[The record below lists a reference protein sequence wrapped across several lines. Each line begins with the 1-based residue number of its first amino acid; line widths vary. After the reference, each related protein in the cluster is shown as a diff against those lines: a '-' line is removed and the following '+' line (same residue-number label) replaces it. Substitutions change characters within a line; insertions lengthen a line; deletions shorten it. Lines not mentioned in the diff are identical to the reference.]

1 MSNDGYILDID
12 YIYGYFA
19 EQAPVN
25 LRLALLS
32 KGIANNISG
41 SSSYLELGFG
51 QGLTLA
57 INAATSRGE
66 YYGTDFNPSQVASAR
81 RLMEAT
87 GRDIKLFDQSF
98 EEFARRTDLPQFD
111 IIALHGIWSW
121 VSDDS
126 RAAIV
131 QIAKNNLKP
140 GGILYVSYNTNPGW
154 SPATPMRH
162 LLREYARRAATGS
175 LMQKAEQSLDFV
187 DSIMQAGARYFVD
200 NPGLQ
205 QRLDRMRASDK
216 TYVLHEYFNENWH
229 PMSFIDISEMLSEA
243 KLSYAASA
251 NLLDNIDSLSIP
263 ESARRIIDALPD
275 ENLRQMTRDFFV
287 GQQFRRDIFQKGVR
301 SISGRELREEVNS
314 QSFVL
319 VDALAPPPSKIL
331 TSAGEA
337 QLLEGIYGPVV
348 QAILSDLN
356 EDISA
361 SSISARLSGTDINF
375 WQVWEALL
383 VLTGAGWLSPKSD
396 CSDLPDVIDA
406 TRSLNREIVNR
417 SVYSEQIKVLASHK
431 TAAGISY
438 SRIEQ
443 MLMYCYN
450 RGSED
455 PCASVLEM
463 LDAEGEKILSQGDVV
478 EDHDA
483 ALVVLGQIWGNMKD
497 TKLNLVLV

>member
-41 SSSYLELGFG
+41 TSSYLELGFG

-57 INAATSRGE
+57 INAATSRGT

-81 RLMEAT
+81 RLMDAT

-98 EEFARRTDLPQFD
+98 EEFAQRTDLPEFD

-126 RAAIV
+126 RDAIV
-131 QIAKNNLKP
+131 QIAKKNLKP
-140 GGILYVSYNTNPGW
+140 GGIMYVSYNTNPGW

-175 LMQKAEQSLDFV
+175 LLQKAEQSLDFV
-187 DSIMQAGARYFVD
+187 DSVMQAGARYFVD

-205 QRLDRMRASDK
+205 QRLNRMRASDK

-229 PMSFIDISEMLSEA
+229 PMSFIEISETLSEA

-263 ESARRIIDALPD
+263 ETARRIIDALPD
-275 ENLRQMTRDFFV
+275 ENLRQITRDFFV

-301 SISGRELREEVNS
+301 SISGRELRGEVS
-314 QSFVL
+314 AQSFVL
-319 VDALAPPPSKIL
+319 VDALAPPPVKIL

-337 QLLEGIYGPVV
+337 QLLEDVYRPVV
-348 QAILSDLN
+348 EAILLDTDQ
-356 EDISA
+356 DISA
-361 SSISARLSGTDINF
+361 ASISNRLSETGIGF

-383 VLTGAGWLSPKSD
+383 VLTAAGWLSPKSD
-396 CSDLPDVIDA
+396 CSEAPDVIEA
-406 TRSLNREIVNR
+406 TRRLNREIVNR

-443 MLMYCYN
+443 MLMYCHHL
-450 RGSED
+450 GSTD

-463 LDAEGEKILSQGDVV
+463 LEAEGEKILSQGDVV
-478 EDHDA
+478 EDRNA
-483 ALVVLGQIWGNMKD
+483 ALVVLKQIWNDIKD
-497 TKLNLVLV
+497 TKLGMVLL